1 MYKVIPF
8 FFHFTFPSTNFRNR
22 TYWIQPPE
30 SNAQHIHLQSW
41 TMGAS
46 ENIHVNWPYW
56 SFWKCSGCWCC
67 EYSSSF
73 LVQFKCFVVNCY
85 VQGSIRPFFP
95 PTFSF
100 HPSTDSHNLLEFLKS
115 RRTFFRLKKNSAK
128 HNRLSQAVYKYHHQK
143 WEHLCCFQVHL
154 CRSNLYIN
162 FMFFHG

>member
-30 SNAQHIHLQSW
+30 SNAQHIYLQSW

-85 VQGSIRPFFP
+85 VQGSISPFFSPYFFFP
-95 PTFSF
+95 PFNWQPQF
-100 HPSTDSHNLLEFLKS
+100 AGIFKKPPHLLSVEKKLSKAQQALAS
-115 RRTFFRLKKNSAK
+115 RLQVPPPEVRTLVL
-128 HNRLSQAVYKYHHQK
+128 LSSSPMPFKFVY
-143 WEHLCCFQVHL
+143 
-154 CRSNLYIN
+154 
-162 FMFFHG
+162 